1 MTYGDLKFRLL
12 KAFPG
17 LDLDLLEGWIG
28 DTYAEILGALPWTR
42 LNVQA
47 ILETTAQ
54 YTAGLVQVTLGSQTV
69 TLTGGTWDST
79 MGGRGFRVSPR
90 TEFYE
95 FTYVSATSGS
105 LDRPYEG
112 PTSTTAGYQIFQ
124 NVYPLPANCRLLNDD
139 AFTSRLGQMQRTTH
153 GQLEQ
158 TAPWRTVNG
167 IPLFWASYMDD
178 NSTPPRMQVELYPI
192 PEIAVG
198 LPFSYVADADPL
210 SATNFA
216 FQVWMQP
223 AAMLEGVTAKIKA
236 YLKDYTGAAMHM
248 SNAKLALLNMLSSE
262 AQGMAPASMQLD
274 PYFTRHRCGRCR

>member
-1 MTYGDLKFRLL
+1 MTYGQLKFRLL

-28 DTYAEILGALPWTR
+28 DAYSEILGALPWQR

-54 YTAGLVQVTLGSQTV
+54 YTTGLASVTLGSSSV
-69 TLTGGTWDST
+69 TLTGGAWDAT
-79 MGGRGFRVSPR
+79 MTGRGFRVSPR

-95 FTYVSATSGS
+95 FTFLNATSGS

-112 PTSTTAGYQIFQ
+112 PTATAGYQIFQ
-124 NVYPLPANCRLLNDD
+124 NVYPLPENCRMLNEY
-139 AFTSRLGQMQRTTH
+139 AFSSRVGTLQRTTH

-210 SATNFA
+210 SATDFG
-216 FQVWMQP
+216 FQAWMQP
-223 AAMLEGVTAKIKA
+223 AVMVEAVTAKIKN
-236 YLKDYTGAAMHM
+236 YLKDYMGAQAHM
-248 SNAKLALLNMLSSE
+248 ANAKLALVNMLSSE

-274 PYFTRHRCGRCR
+274 PYFTRHRSRRCR